1 MGYRSDVMALV
12 YPATELS
19 KEERTE
25 KYAVLKTLV
34 NTTYRN
40 MWEAWESCFEWVDR
54 DEVLKFACSDVK
66 WYPSYTDIA
75 VFEQFMDSV
84 GDCGYDTEFV
94 RIGEDYS
101 DIETTYSDTA
111 TYHLSVRRAIESEV

>member
-19 KEERTE
+19 KAERTE

-54 DEVLKFACSDVK
+54 DEVLKFTCTDVK
-66 WYPSYTDIA
+66 WYPSYPDVQA
-75 VFEQFMDSV
+75 FKQFMQEIEEM
-84 GDCGYDTEFV
+84 GYETEFV
-94 RIGEDYS
+94 RVGENYD
-101 DIETTYSDTA
+101 DIETYYSDNA
-111 TYHLSVRRAIESEV
+111 AYHLSVRRAIESEV

>member
-54 DEVLKFACSDVK
+54 YEALKFACTDVK
-66 WYPSYTDIA
+66 WYPSYTD
-75 VFEQFMDSV
+75 VDLHRKFMDSV
-84 GDCGYDTEFV
+84 RDCGYETEFV
-94 RIGEDYS
+94 RVGENYD
-101 DIETTYSDTA
+101 DIETYYSDNA
-111 TYHLSVRRAIESEV
+111 VYHLSVRRTIESEV